1 VNLVRDICDAN
12 FEHSLVQFWDVTN
25 PGSIPLQLNY
35 NSTFVGANDSPLP
48 KAIGS
53 APQGMA
59 WRTVSKQVQTA
70 SGKRVFCFVGDFA
83 GRVLV
88 YDIRGILDQ
97 HGSPDV
103 ILPEYETWDVTGS
116 LFDKLPNAVQ
126 GIEVDV
132 VNAGQPDE
140 EVYVYLSVRRVG
152 IEILKFLPDQPAGSR
167 FQFLKRLQV
176 SEDPWDLQIATDG
189 NGIKTLL
196 VAGYRGGIY
205 IYED

>member
-1 VNLVRDICDAN
+1 
-12 FEHSLVQFWDVTN
+12 VTDQ
-25 PGSIPLQLNY
+25 GSILLHLNH
-35 NSTFVGANDSPLP
+35 NSIFARDNDSPLP
-48 KAIGS
+48 KAIGT
-53 APQGMA
+53 APADMA

-70 SGKRVFCFVGDFA
+70 NDVRVFCFVADFA
-83 GRVLV
+83 VRVLV
-88 YDIRGILDQ
+88 YDIRDILDQ
-97 HGSPDV
+97 QGSPDV

-167 FQFLKRLQV
+167 FQFVKRLQV
-176 SEDPWDLQIATDG
+176 SEDTWDLQIAADS
-189 NGIKTLL
+189 NGVKTLL